1 MFRDKLREIIFGYRT
16 RAGKIFD
23 IVLLAAI
30 ILSLVGV
37 IMDSDKEIH
46 NKYGSVLLTI
56 EWVFTIFFTIEYALR
71 IYSSRIRKKYIFSA
85 MGIIDLLSIIPTYLT
100 LVVAG
105 PIGHLSDIRIMR
117 LIRVFRIFRLT
128 PYLKSGHRMQ
138 IALRSSRPKIIVF
151 ILYISLVVVVLGTLM
166 YIVEGQKNGFE
177 SIADSIYWAV
187 VTLTTVGY
195 GDVVPSTGLGKTI
208 SVLIML
214 LGYAIIAV
222 PTGIV
227 SSEMSA
233 NKNTKKQSQNQD
245 KILAKEDK
253 IIAKL
258 EELEKQG
265 KGLGDLRYFTARS
278 VDLNNYKLLVKTRF
292 HFKDVRKKPNKIEC
306 YINFGDPNLADL
318 ELQTKNQNFGVNKAI
333 LDKGFKKS
341 DLNKIKKDY
350 CSWNYFD

>member
-1 MFRDKLREIIFGYRT
+1 MSKDIFRDKLREIIFGYRT

-46 NKYGSVLLTI
+46 NKYGSLLLTI

-71 IYSSRIRKKYIFSA
+71 IYSSRIRKKYIFST

-227 SSEMSA
+227 SAEFA
-233 NKNTKKQSQNQD
+233 KNEQEKLKNQGD
-245 KILAKEDK
+245 I
-253 IIAKL
+253 
-258 EELEKQG
+258 LEKEEQIIS
-265 KGLGDLRYFTARS
+265 KENEILK
-278 VDLNNYKLLVKTRF
+278 KLTSLE
-292 HFKDVRKKPNKIEC
+292 RK
-306 YINFGDPNLADL
+306 INSFR
-318 ELQTKNQNFGVNKAI
+318 K
-333 LDKGFKKS
+333 
-341 DLNKIKKDY
+341 
-350 CSWNYFD
+350 